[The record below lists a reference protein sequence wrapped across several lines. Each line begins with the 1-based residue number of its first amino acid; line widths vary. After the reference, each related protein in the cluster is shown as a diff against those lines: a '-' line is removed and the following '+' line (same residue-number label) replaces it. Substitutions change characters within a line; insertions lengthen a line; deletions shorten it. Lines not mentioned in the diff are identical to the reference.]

1 MQLSVI
7 GAGYVGL
14 VTGAVFADLGNE
26 VICVDKDEGKV
37 ASLRQGVMPIYEP
50 GLEEMVRHNMTEG
63 RLSFTT
69 DTEQAVRKSEV
80 VFIAVGTPSLPN
92 GQPDLSQVEE
102 ACRHIARALNTSKVI
117 VNKSTVPVGTG
128 DIVRRWIEQYAPAD
142 RPDFEVV
149 SNPEFLREG
158 SAIYDTLHPDRIV
171 IGASSQSAVM
181 KLMEL
186 YAPLE
191 RPMIITDVNSA
202 ELIKY
207 ASNCFLAMKI
217 SYINALA
224 RICDLSG
231 ADVTLVAK
239 GMGYDKRI
247 GDQFLQAGLGWGGSC
262 FPKDVSAMIAT
273 AEALNYDFHLLKAVQ
288 QINDEQPLYFI
299 GKMRDALCGLRDK
312 CIAVL
317 GLSFKPNTDDLREAK
332 SLQIIAALLAEG
344 ATVRAYD
351 PIAMPKARAIFP
363 QITYCENAY
372 DAATGSDAVAVVTEW
387 NEFRQLNMERL
398 RQVMRR
404 PLLFDGRNIYDPTR
418 VKQAGL
424 QYFGIGRSA
433 NAAPFVRSASL

>member
-7 GAGYVGL
+7 GTGYVGL

-26 VICVDKDEGKV
+26 VICVDKDEEKIT
-37 ASLRQGVMPIYEP
+37 ALRAGIMPIYEP
-50 GLEEMVRHNMTEG
+50 GLEEMVRHNVEEG

-69 DTEQAVRKSEV
+69 DTEEAVRRSEV
-80 VFIAVGTPSLPN
+80 VFIAVGTPSLPD
-92 GQPDLSQVEE
+92 GQPDLSQVED
-102 ACRHIARALNTSKVI
+102 ACRHIARALNAPKVI

-128 DIVRRWIEQYAPAD
+128 DVVRRWIEQYAPSGH
-142 RPDFEVV
+142 PEFEVV

-171 IGASSQSAVM
+171 IGAANQNAAM
-181 KLMEL
+181 KLIEL

-191 RPMIITDVNSA
+191 RPMIVTDVNSA

-217 SYINALA
+217 SYINAIA

-273 AEALNYDFHLLKAVQ
+273 ADALGYDFQLLRAVK

-299 GKMRDALCGLRDK
+299 GKMRDALGGLDGKRVA
-312 CIAVL
+312 IL

-344 ATVRAYD
+344 AEVRAYD

-372 DAATGSDAVAVVTEW
+372 DAATDCDAVAVVTEW
-387 NEFRQLNMERL
+387 NEFRQIDLEKL
-398 RQVMRR
+398 RRSMRR
-404 PLLFDGRNIYDPTR
+404 PLLFDGRNIYNPQKVR
-418 VKQAGL
+418 QAGL
-424 QYFGIGRSA
+424 EYYGIGRAA
-433 NAAPFVRSASL
+433 NATPFIRAASQ

>member
-26 VICVDKDEGKV
+26 VVCVDKDEEKI
-37 ASLRQGVMPIYEP
+37 ALLKAGVMPIYEP
-50 GLEEMVRHNMTEG
+50 GLEEMVRHNVEEG

-69 DTEQAVRKSEV
+69 DTEEAVRRSEV

-92 GQPDLSQVEE
+92 GQPDLSQVQEV
-102 ACRHIARALNTSKVI
+102 CQHIARALNGPKVI

-128 DIVRRWIEQYAPAD
+128 DVVRHWIEEYAP
-142 RPDFEVV
+142 PDHPPFEVV

-171 IGASSQSAVM
+171 IGAANQQAAM
-181 KLMEL
+181 KLVEL

-217 SYINALA
+217 SYINAIA

-262 FPKDVSAMIAT
+262 FPKDVDAMIAT
-273 AEALNYDFHLLKAVQ
+273 AEALGYDFQLLKAVR
-288 QINDEQPLYFI
+288 QINAEQPEYFLA
-299 GKMRDALCGLRDK
+299 KMRDVLGGLAGKR
-312 CIAVL
+312 IAIL

-332 SLQIIAALLAEG
+332 SLQIIASLLAEG
-344 ATVRAYD
+344 AEVRAYD

-372 DAATGSDAVAVVTEW
+372 DAAEGCDAVALVTEW
-387 NEFRQLNMERL
+387 NEFRQLNLERL

-404 PLLFDGRNIYDPTR
+404 PLLFDGRNIYQPQQ

-424 QYFGIGRSA
+424 EYYGIGRAA
-433 NAAPFVRSASL
+433 NAVPFARLASQ

>member
-7 GAGYVGL
+7 GTGYVGL

-26 VICVDKDEGKV
+26 VICVDKDEAKI
-37 ASLRQGVMPIYEP
+37 ASLRKGVMPIYEP

-69 DTEQAVRKSEV
+69 DTEEAVRRSEV
-80 VFIAVGTPSLPN
+80 VFIAVGTPSLPD

-102 ACRHIARALNTSKVI
+102 VCQHIARALNAPKVI

-128 DIVRRWIEQYAPAD
+128 DIVRRWVEQYAPAD
-142 RPDFEVV
+142 HPDFEVV

-171 IGASSQSAVM
+171 IGASNQNAAM
-181 KLMEL
+181 KLIEL

-217 SYINALA
+217 SYINAIA

-273 AEALNYDFHLLKAVQ
+273 AEALGYDFQLLKAVQ
-288 QINDEQPLYFI
+288 RINDEQPLYFI
-299 GKMRDALCGLRDK
+299 SKMRDALGGLEGKRV
-312 CIAVL
+312 AVL

-332 SLQIIAALLAEG
+332 SLQIITELLAEG
-344 ATVRAYD
+344 AEVRAYD

-372 DAATGSDAVAVVTEW
+372 DAAAGCDAVAVVTEW
-387 NEFRQLNMERL
+387 NEFRQLNLERL
-398 RQVMRR
+398 RQVMRQ
-404 PLLFDGRNIYDPTR
+404 PFLFDGRNIYQPGK

-424 QYFGIGRSA
+424 HYFGIGRSA
-433 NAAPFVRSASL
+433 NAVPFVRSSSQ